1 MSFLAEDVHL
11 LASASMDERV
21 YVRKIL
27 ETLDE
32 DDKPQKFTGEIVLA
46 IQIEGIKIWEDGKE
60 SPIALLRP
68 HDDLP
73 VRFVTFVT
81 APQDPDHIILI
92 TGSPLN
98 REVKLWASESEARS
112 LPSDADSRQSIQ
124 NRLQMAMEVRDS
136 LEITHTGEYL
146 NFLKC
151 YFRPFSGILCN
162 ITKPQFTDN
171 PEHKLRNI
179 IIEILNRLPHS
190 EVLRPFVQELLKV
203 AMHVL
208 TTDNEENGL
217 ICIRI
222 IFDLL
227 RNFRPTQE
235 TEVQPFLDFVCK
247 IYQNFR
253 LTVSH
258 FFESGAI
265 VAPPMPP
272 PSSMSALPSLGGE
285 DVKPMEM
292 SDQAGSSIASST
304 GAAQLNP
311 STRSFK
317 IVTESPL
324 VVMFL
329 FQLYN
334 RLVQTNIPQLLPLMV
349 SAISVAGPDKVPPH
363 LKTHFTELK
372 GAQVKTVSFL
382 TYLLKSFADYIR
394 PHEESICKSIV
405 NLLVTCS
412 DSVSIRKELL
422 IALKHV
428 LGTDFKRGLFPL
440 IDTLLDERVLVGI
453 GRACFETL
461 RPLAYSLLAEI
472 VHHVR
477 GDLSLSQVEP
487 IFEKGVDLPSMDE
500 ARILLGRILDAFVG
514 KFSTFKRSIPQ
525 LLEDGEEGKDRST
538 LKAKLELPVQVSPS
552 THGTPPQMLPTTP
565 PNSSI
570 GQPFKGL
577 REEEIWRASGVLKSG
592 VRCLALFKEKDEERE
607 MIHLFSQILAIMEPR
622 DLMDMFSLC
631 MPELF
636 ECMISNTQLVHIFST
651 LLQAPKVFR
660 PFADVLVNFLVSSK
674 LDVLKHPDSPAAKLV
689 LHLFRFLF
697 GAVAKAPAD
706 CERIL
711 QPHVPVIVEA
721 CMKNTSEVERPLGYL
736 QLLRTMFRAL
746 GGGKFE
752 LLLRDLIPTLQPCLN
767 MLLAML
773 EGPTAEEMGDLLLEL
788 CLTLP
793 ARLSSLLPHLP
804 RLMKPLVM
812 CLNGSDEL
820 VSLAL
825 RTLEFWIDSL
835 NPDFLEPS
843 MANVMSDVILALW
856 SHLRPAPYPWGGKSL
871 QLLGKLG
878 GRNRRF
884 LKEPLALECKENPEH
899 GLRLIL
905 TFEPETPFLVPLD
918 RCINLAIAAVMN
930 KNSSMDAFYRKQAL
944 KFLRVCLSS
953 QLDLPGR
960 VTDDGLISRHLSTV
974 LVSSVDPSWRRP
986 EASDVKTD
994 LGVKTKTQ
1002 LMTEKSVFKILLMT
1016 IIAASAE
1023 PDLADP
1029 KDEYVAHIC
1038 HHFAIIFHLENS
1050 STNAPVSAIPLGGP
1064 LLSSNTSNSLKPRSG
1079 NSSNLKELDPLIFLD
1094 ALVEVLAD
1102 ENRLHAKAALNALN
1116 IFSETLLLL
1125 ARSKHADVLMSR
1137 GGPGTPMTVSS
1148 PSMSPVYSPPPS
1160 VRVQIFDQLL
1170 PRLIHCCYGSTWQ
1183 AQMGGVIGLG
1193 ALVGKV
1199 TVDTLCVFQMRVVR
1213 GLVFVLKRLP
1223 VYAAKEQEETSQVL
1237 TQVLRVVNNV
1247 DEANSEAR
1255 RQSFQGV
1262 VEYLASELLNTNATV
1277 KVSKIVQS
1285 CLALLASRT
1294 GSEVSELLEPLYQ
1307 PLLQSLLMRPLR
1319 SKNVDQQVGTVTA
1332 LNFCLALRPPLLKLT
1347 PELVNFLQ
1355 EALQIAEADET
1366 VWVAKFMNPKVAMS
1380 LTKLRTAC
1388 IELLCTAMAWA
1399 DFKTQN
1405 HSELRAKIISMFF
1418 KSLTSRT
1425 PEIVAVAK
1433 EGLRQVIL
1441 QQRMPKELLQSSL
1454 RPILVN
1460 LAHTK
1465 NLNMPLLQGLA
1476 RLLELLANWF
1486 NVALGGKLLEH
1497 LKRWLEPEKLQ
1508 QIQKSWK
1515 SGEEPK
1521 IAAAIIELFHLLPS
1535 AAGKFLDELVTLTID
1550 LEGALPPGQ
1559 FYSEINSPYR
1569 LPLTKFLN
1577 RYTQDAVDYFLARL
1591 CEPKYFRRLMYII
1604 RSDAGQPLREELAK
1618 SPKKILSS
1626 AFPEFIP
1633 KVESSMTQ
1641 GSLET
1646 SSLGDDDNTQPP
1658 SNSTAPN
1665 VLPDAYFQGLALI
1678 KTLVKLIP
1686 GWLQGN
1692 RIVFDSLV
1700 LLWKSPAR
1708 ISRLQNKQE
1717 QSLVQVKESKWLV
1730 KCFLNY
1736 LRHDKTEVNVL
1747 FEILSIFLYH
1757 TRIDFTFLKEF
1768 YIIEVAEGY
1777 TPSMKKTLMLHF
1789 LNIFQSKQMGHD
1801 HLVVIMQMLIL
1812 PMLAHAFQNEQ
1823 TWEVID
1829 TAIIKTIVDKLLDP
1843 PEEVSADYDEPLRIE
1858 LLQLATLL
1866 LKYLQTDLV
1875 HHRKELIKFGWNHLK
1890 REDSASK
1897 QWAFVN
1903 VCHFLEAYQ
1912 APEKIILQVFVALL
1926 RTCQPENK
1934 MLVKQALDIL
1944 MPALPRRLPIGDNSR
1959 MPIWIRYTK
1968 KILVEEGHS
1977 IPNLIHIFQLIVRHS
1992 DLFYSCRAQFVP
2004 QMVNSLSRLGLPYN
2018 TTTENRRLA
2027 IELAG
2032 LVVNWE
2038 RQRQNEMKIV
2048 NDGEGTSQS
2057 NDGLNLGS
2065 TGADSKRSIDG
2076 PTFSD
2081 DPTKRLKVEPGL
2093 QSLGVMSPGGAS
2105 SMPNIETPGSTGQP
2119 DEEFKPNA
2127 AMEEMII
2134 NFLIRVALVIEPKDK
2149 EASLMYKQALELLSQ
2164 ALEVWPNANVK
2175 FNYLEKL
2182 LSSIPPTQSK
2192 DPSTALAQGL
2202 DVMNKVL
2209 EKQPHLFI
2217 RNNIIHISQVLEPCF
2232 KYKML
2237 DAGKSMCSLL
2247 KMVSV
2252 AFPSEASSTPQDV
2265 KALYQKVEELIQKHL
2280 ASVAAPQTAGE
2291 DNSASMISFLLY
2303 IIQTLAEVQ
2312 KNVFDPYIL
2321 VRVLQRLARDLASAP
2336 GSYARQ
2342 GQRTDPDSAVSSSR
2356 QGADVGVVIANLK
2369 SVMKLIGERVMLVA
2383 DLKKSITQILSSLL
2397 SEKGTDHTV
2406 LLCILDVI
2414 KGWIDKDFGM
2424 PGMTTTSVSFL
2435 TPKEVVSFLQ
2445 KLSQV
2450 DKQNF
2455 STSSLEEWDKKYL
2468 ELLYGLCADANKYP
2482 LALRQEVFQ
2491 KVERQ
2496 FLQGLRAKDPETRM
2510 NFFSLYH
2517 ESLQKTLFTR
2527 LQYIIQIQDWE
2538 ALSDVFWLKQGLDLL
2553 LAILV
2558 ESKPITLP
2566 PNSAKV
2572 TSLLAA
2578 GSLPEHSGAQ
2588 SMVTEGSEVAEDA
2601 PLTVDSLVSKHAKFM
2616 SEMSRLQVGDLVIPL
2631 RELAHTD
2638 ANVAYHL
2645 WVLVFPIVWVTL
2657 CKDEQVKLAKPII
2670 SLFSKDY
2677 HKKQQ
2682 GNRPNVVQALLEGL
2696 QLSHPQPRM
2705 PSELIKYIGKT
2716 YNAWNI
2722 ALNLLESHVMLF
2734 LNDTKCSESL
2744 AELYRLLNE
2753 EDMRYGLWKKRSITA
2768 ETRVGL
2774 SLVQHGYWQRA
2785 QSLFYQAMVKA
2796 TQGTYNNT
2804 VPKAEMCLW
2813 EEQWLNCAS
2822 QLSQWD
2828 VLSDFGKLVDNYEI
2842 LLDSLW
2848 KQPDWAYMKDNVIPK
2863 IQVEETPKLR
2873 IIQAY
2878 FSLHEKNTNGVG
2890 DAENIVGKGVDLA
2903 LEQWWQ
2909 LPEMSVDARI
2919 PLLQQFQQ
2927 LVEVQE
2933 SARVIV
2939 DIANGN
2945 KLSGNPSV
2953 GGHGGLYADLKDI
2966 LETWRL
2972 RTPNDWDNLSVWYD
2986 LLQWRNEMYNSVI
2999 DAFKDFAS
3007 TNSQLHHLGYR
3018 DKAWNV
3024 NKLAHMARKQGL
3036 HDVCV
3041 TILEKMY
3048 GHSTME
3054 VQEAFVKIREQAK
3067 AYLEMKGELTSG
3079 LNLINSTNLEY
3090 FPVKHK
3096 AEIYRIK
3103 GDFLLKLHDCE
3114 GANLSYSNAIS
3125 LFKNLPKG
3133 WISWGNYCDMAFKET
3148 HDEIWLEYAVS
3159 CFLQGIKFGISNSR
3173 SHLARV
3179 LYLLSFDTPNEPV
3192 GRAFD
3197 KYVDQIPHWVWLSW
3211 IPQLLLSLQR
3221 SEAPHCKLV
3230 LLKVATVYPQ
3240 ALYYWLRTYLLERRD
3255 VANKSEFGRMAMAQQ
3270 RLQQNMVGGAGG
3282 SSAPDNQSHQGTQS
3296 TGPVGS
3302 HEGGSSQGQEP
3313 ERSTVTEGSVL
3324 GGSDQQ
3330 NPSSVNDGGQNA
3342 IRRNYAMGLVAS
3354 ASTAFDAAKDIMEA
3368 LRSKHTNLAS
3378 ELESLLTEIGSR
3390 FVTLPEERLL
3400 AVVNAL
3406 LHRCYKYPTATTA
3419 EVPQSLKKE
3428 LSGVCRACFSADAV
3442 NKHVEFVRE
3451 YKQDFERDLDPES
3464 TSTFPAT
3471 LSDLTERL
3479 KHWKNILQSNVEDR
3493 FPAVLKLEEESRV
3506 LRDFH
3511 VVEVEVPGQYFT
3523 DQEVAPDH
3531 TVKLDRVGAD
3541 IPIVRR
3547 HGSSFRR
3554 LTLIG
3559 SDGSQ
3564 RHFIVQTSL
3573 TPNARSDE
3581 RILQLFRVMN
3591 RMFDKHKESRR
3602 RHINIHTPIII
3613 PVWSQVRMVEDDLTY
3628 STFLEVYENHCSRN
3642 NKEADQPIAYF
3653 KEQLNQAISGQI
3665 PPETVVDLRL
3675 QAYNHITKDYVFDS
3689 IFSQYMYKTL
3699 LSGNHMWAFK
3709 KQFAIQLA
3717 LSSFTSFMLQIGGRS
3732 PNKILFAKNT
3742 GKIFQTDF
3750 HPAYDANGMI
3760 EFNEPVPFRLTRNLQ
3775 AFFSHFGVEG
3785 LIVSAMCAAAQAVVS
3800 PKQSQHLWHHLAM
3813 FFRDELLSWSWRRP
3827 LGMPLA
3833 PVVGGGSLNP
3843 VEFRQKITTN
3853 VEEVI
3858 GRINGIAPQFI
3869 SEEDENS
3876 VDPPQSVQRGVIEL
3890 VEAAL
3895 TPRNL
3900 CMMDPTWHPWYHI
3913 IATFTDSTGSVN
3925 AIIYDDTGHM
3935 LLVSAYA
3942 NSVAAENAIDPKTC
3956 SNTTN
3961 KGITLSLPSKGS
3973 VVQVST

>member
-1 MSFLAEDVHL
+1 M
-11 LASASMDERV
+11 
-21 YVRKIL
+21 
-27 ETLDE
+27 
-32 DDKPQKFTGEIVLA
+32 
-46 IQIEGIKIWEDGKE
+46 
-60 SPIALLRP
+60 SPIQNFEQHSRHLVEP
-68 HDDLP
+68 DLP
-73 VRFVTFVT
+73 
-81 APQDPDHIILI
+81 
-92 TGSPLN
+92 
-98 REVKLWASESEARS
+98 
-112 LPSDADSRQSIQ
+112 IQ
-124 NRLQMAMEVRDS
+124 TRLQMAMEVRDS
-136 LEITHTGEYL
+136 LEIAHTAEYL

-151 YFRPFSGILCN
+151 YFRAFSVILLQ
-162 ITKPQFTDN
+162 ITKPQFVDN

-179 IIEILNRLPHS
+179 VVEILNRLPHS
-190 EVLRPFVQELLKV
+190 EVLRPFVQDLLKV
-203 AMHVL
+203 AMQVL

-227 RNFRPTQE
+227 RNFRPTLE
-235 TEVQPFLDFVCK
+235 NEVQPFLDFVCK

-258 FFESGAI
+258 FFENGAAG
-265 VAPPMPP
+265 VEE
-272 PSSMSALPSLGGE
+272 L
-285 DVKPMEM
+285 KPM
-292 SDQAGSSIASST
+292 DTSSSEQGIT
-304 GAAQLNP
+304 GTGYIGTGQLNP

-317 IVTESPL
+317 IITESPL

-329 FQLYN
+329 FQLYS
-334 RLVQTNIPQLLPLMV
+334 RLVQTNIPHLLPLMV
-349 SAISVAGPDKVPPH
+349 AAISVAGPEKVPPTF
-363 LKTHFTELK
+363 KNHFIELK

-422 IALKHV
+422 VALKHV

-440 IDTLLDERVLVGI
+440 IDTLLEERVLVGT

-477 GDLSLSQVEP
+477 GDLSLSQLSRIIYLFSSNMHDASLSLSIHTTCARLMLNLVEP
-487 IFEKGVDLPSMDE
+487 IFEKGVDQQSMDE

-514 KFSTFKRSIPQ
+514 KFSTFKRTIPQ
-525 LLEDGEEGKDRST
+525 LLEESEEGKDRGNLRS
-538 LKAKLELPVQVSPS
+538 KLELPVQTVLNLQVPVEHSKEVSDCKNLIKTLVMGMKTIIWSITHAHLPRSQVSSS
-552 THGTPPQMLPTTP
+552 TQGTQQQGLGSSSNLPVPQA
-565 PNSSI
+565 
-570 GQPFKGL
+570 FKGL
-577 REEEIWRASGVLKSG
+577 REEEVWKASGVLKSG
-592 VRCLALFKEKDEERE
+592 VHCLALFKEKDEERE
-607 MIHLFSQILAIMEPR
+607 MLHLFSQILAIMEPR

-636 ECMISNTQLVHIFST
+636 ECMISNTQLAHIFST
-651 LLQAPKVFR
+651 LLQAPKVYR
-660 PFADVLVNFLVSSK
+660 PFADVLVNFFVSSK
-674 LDVLKHPDSPAAKLV
+674 LDVLKNPDSPAAKLV
-689 LHLFRFLF
+689 LHLFRFIF
-697 GAVAKAPAD
+697 GAVAKAPSD
-706 CERIL
+706 FERIL
-711 QPHVPVIVEA
+711 QPHVPVIMEV
-721 CMKNTSEVERPLGYL
+721 CTKNATEVEKPIGYL

-746 GGGKFE
+746 NGCKFE
-752 LLLRDLIPTLQPCLN
+752 LLLRDLIPLLLPCLN
-767 MLLAML
+767 MLSTML
-773 EGPTAEEMGDLLLEL
+773 EGPMGEDMRDLLLEL

-793 ARLSSLLPHLP
+793 ARLSSLLPYLP
-804 RLMKPLVM
+804 RLMKPLVL

-820 VSLAL
+820 VGLGL
-825 RTLEFWIDSL
+825 RTLEFWVDSL

-856 SHLRPAPYPWGGKSL
+856 SQLRPAPHPWGGKAL

-899 GLRLIL
+899 GLRIIL
-905 TFEPETPFLVPLD
+905 TFEPSTPFLVPLD
-918 RCINLAIAAVMN
+918 RCINLAVAAVMH
-930 KNSSMDAFYRKQAL
+930 KSCGIDAFYRKQAL
-944 KFLRVCLSS
+944 KFIQVCLAS
-953 QLDLPGR
+953 QLNLPGNFADEGCTPR
-960 VTDDGLISRHLSTV
+960 KLSSILLS
-974 LVSSVDPSWRRP
+974 LVDVSCCWS
-986 EASDVKTD
+986 ETSDVKAD

-1002 LMTEKSVFKILLMT
+1002 LMAEKSVFKSLLMT
-1016 IIAASAE
+1016 VIAASAE
-1023 PDLADP
+1023 PDLSGPEDDFIAN
-1029 KDEYVAHIC
+1029 IC
-1038 HHFAIIFHLENS
+1038 RHFAILFHIDHT
-1050 STNAPVSAIPLGGP
+1050 STNGSIPTSGLGGSV
-1064 LLSSNTSNSLKPRSG
+1064 LSSNVIASSRSKNG
-1079 NSSNLKELDPLIFLD
+1079 TTNLKELDPLIFLD
-1094 ALVEVLAD
+1094 ALVDVLTD
-1102 ENRLHAKAALNALN
+1102 ENRLHAKAALNALHV
-1116 IFSETLLLL
+1116 FAETLLFL

-1137 GGPGTPMTVSS
+1137 GGPGTPMIVSS
-1148 PSMSPVYSPPPS
+1148 PSMNPVYSPPPS
-1160 VRVQIFDQLL
+1160 VRVPVFEQLL
-1170 PRLIHCCYGSTWQ
+1170 PRLLHCCYGTTWQ
-1183 AQMGGVIGLG
+1183 AQMGGVMGLG

-1199 TVDTLCVFQMRVVR
+1199 TVETLCLFQVRIVR
-1213 GLVFVLKRLP
+1213 GLVYVLKNLP
-1223 VYAAKEQEETSQVL
+1223 FNASKEQEETSQVL

-1255 RQSFQGV
+1255 RQSFQGI
-1262 VEYLASELLNTNATV
+1262 VEFLASELFNPNSSLIVRKN
-1277 KVSKIVQS
+1277 VQS
-1285 CLALLASRT
+1285 CLALLANRT

-1307 PLLQSLLMRPLR
+1307 PLLQPLIMRPLR
-1319 SKNVDQQVGTVTA
+1319 SKTVDQQVGTITA
-1332 LNFCLALRPPLLKLT
+1332 LSFCLALRPPLIKLT
-1347 PELVNFLQ
+1347 QELVNFLQ
-1355 EALQIAEADET
+1355 EALHIAEADET
-1366 VWVAKFMNPKVAMS
+1366 VWVVKFMNPKVASS
-1380 LTKLRTAC
+1380 LNKLRTAC
-1388 IELLCTAMAWA
+1388 IELLCTTMAWA
-1399 DFKTQN
+1399 DFKTPN
-1405 HSELRAKIISMFF
+1405 HSDLRAKIISMFF
-1418 KSLTSRT
+1418 KSLTCRT

-1433 EGLRQVIL
+1433 EGLRQVIN
-1441 QQRMPKELLQSSL
+1441 QQRMPKELLQNSL

-1476 RLLELLANWF
+1476 RLLELLSNWF
-1486 NVALGGKLLEH
+1486 NVTLGGKLLEH
-1497 LKRWLEPEKLQ
+1497 LKKWLEPEKLAQ
-1508 QIQKSWK
+1508 SQKSWK
-1515 SGEEPK
+1515 AGEEPK
-1521 IAAAIIELFHLLPS
+1521 IAAAIIELFHLLPQ
-1535 AAGKFLDELVTLTID
+1535 AASKFLDELVTLTID

-1559 FYSEINSPYR
+1559 VYSEINSPYR

-1577 RYTQDAVDYFLARL
+1577 RYATLAVDYFLARL
-1591 CEPKYFRRLMYII
+1591 SEPKYFRRFMYII
-1604 RSDAGQPLREELAK
+1604 QSEAGQPLRDELAK
-1618 SPKKILSS
+1618 SPQKILAG
-1626 AFPEFIP
+1626 AFPEFLP
-1633 KVESSMTQ
+1633 KSDAAMTT
-1641 GSLET
+1641 GPSTPPAAL
-1646 SSLGDDDNTQPP
+1646 LGDEGLAIPAPDS
-1658 SNSTAPN
+1658 SNLTSAAPAAAS
-1665 VLPDAYFQGLALI
+1665 DAYFHGLALV

-1686 GWLQGN
+1686 GWLQSN
-1692 RIVFDSLV
+1692 RIVFDTLV

-1708 ISRLQNKQE
+1708 ISRLQNEQE
-1717 QSLVQVKESKWLV
+1717 MNLIQVKESKWLV

-1736 LRHDKTEVNVL
+1736 LRHDKSEVNVL
-1747 FEILSIFLYH
+1747 FDILSIFLFH
-1757 TRIDFTFLKEF
+1757 SRIDYTFLKEF

-1777 TPSMKKTLMLHF
+1777 PPNMKRALLLHF
-1789 LNIFQSKQMGHD
+1789 LNLFQSKQLAHD
-1801 HLVVIMQMLIL
+1801 HLVVVMQMLIL
-1812 PMLAHAFQNEQ
+1812 PMLAHAFRNGQS
-1823 TWEVID
+1823 WEVVEPS
-1829 TAIIKTIVDKLLDP
+1829 IIKTIVDKLLDP
-1843 PEEVSADYDEPLRIE
+1843 PEEVSAEYDEPLRIE

-1866 LKYLQTDLV
+1866 LKYLQNDLV

-1934 MLVKQALDIL
+1934 MLVRQALDIL
-1944 MPALPRRLPIGDNSR
+1944 MPALPKRLPLGDSR

-2018 TTTENRRLA
+2018 TAAENRRLA

-2032 LVVNWE
+2032 LVVSWE
-2038 RQRQNEMKIV
+2038 RQRQNEIKAV
-2048 NDGEGTSQS
+2048 NDCNAASQMTDGINPGSVGT
-2057 NDGLNLGS
+2057 DPKRPADGS
-2065 TGADSKRSIDG
+2065 TLPEDPSKRA
-2076 PTFSD
+2076 
-2081 DPTKRLKVEPGL
+2081 RVESGL
-2093 QSLGVMSPGGAS
+2093 QSLCVMSPGGAS
-2105 SMPNIETPGSTGQP
+2105 SIPNVETPGSAGQP

-2149 EASLMYKQALELLSQ
+2149 EASVMYKQALELLSQ

-2175 FNYLEKL
+2175 FNYLERL
-2182 LSSIPPTQSK
+2182 LSSIQPSQSK

-2202 DVMNKVL
+2202 DVMNKIL
-2209 EKQPHLFI
+2209 EKQPHLFV
-2217 RNNIIHISQVLEPCF
+2217 RNNINQISQMLDPCF

-2237 DAGKSMCSLL
+2237 DAGKSLCALL
-2247 KMVSV
+2247 KMVFL
-2252 AFPSEASSTPQDV
+2252 AFPMDAASTPSDV
-2265 KALYQKVEELIQKHL
+2265 KLVYQKVDELIQKQ
-2280 ASVAAPQTAGE
+2280 VNTITAPQTSGE
-2291 DNSASMISFLLY
+2291 DIANSSISFVLL
-2303 IIQTLAEVQ
+2303 IIKTLTEVQ
-2312 KNVFDPYIL
+2312 QNFIDPSIL
-2321 VRVLQRLARDLASAP
+2321 VRILQRLARDVGASA
-2336 GSYARQ
+2336 GSHPKQ
-2342 GQRTDPDSAVSSSR
+2342 GQRSDTDSAVTSSN
-2356 QGADVGVVIANLK
+2356 QGADVGAVISNLK
-2369 SVMKLIGERVMLVA
+2369 SVLRLISERVMLVPEC
-2383 DLKKSITQILSSLL
+2383 KRSVTQILNALL
-2397 SEKGTDHTV
+2397 SEKGTDPSV
-2406 LLCILDVI
+2406 LLCILDLI
-2414 KGWIDKDFGM
+2414 KGWIEDDFSK
-2424 PGMTTTSVSFL
+2424 PGSSGSSSTFL
-2435 TPKEVVSFLQ
+2435 ATKEILSFLQ

-2455 STSSLEEWDKKYL
+2455 PPSILEEWDRKYL
-2468 ELLYGLCADANKYP
+2468 QLLYGLCADSNKYP

-2496 FLQGLRAKDPETRM
+2496 FMLGLRAKDPEIRM
-2510 NFFSLYH
+2510 KFFSLYD
-2517 ESLQKTLFTR
+2517 ESLGKTLFTR

-2538 ALSDVFWLKQGLDLL
+2538 ALSDVFWLKQGLDLIL
-2553 LAILV
+2553 SILV
-2558 ESKPITLP
+2558 EDKPITLA
-2566 PNSAKV
+2566 PNTAKV
-2572 TSLLAA
+2572 LPLVVSGPLPDNPGTQPHTSDV
-2578 GSLPEHSGAQ
+2578 PQ
-2588 SMVTEGSEVAEDA
+2588 CPDDT
-2601 PLTVDSLVSKHAKFM
+2601 PLTFDSLVQKHAQFLN
-2616 SEMSRLQVGDLVIPL
+2616 EMSKLQVGDLIIPL

-2657 CKDEQVKLAKPII
+2657 LKEEQVALAKPMIT
-2670 SLFSKDY
+2670 LLSKDY

-2682 GNRPNVVQALLEGL
+2682 ANRPNVVQALLEGL

-2716 YNAWNI
+2716 YNAWHT
-2722 ALNLLESHVMLF
+2722 ALALLESHVMLF
-2734 LNDTKCSESL
+2734 TNDTKCSECL

-2753 EDMRYGLWKKRSITA
+2753 EDMRFGLWKKRSITA
-2768 ETRVGL
+2768 ETRAGL

-2796 TQGTYNNT
+2796 IQGTYNNT

-2813 EEQWLNCAS
+2813 EEQWIYCAS

-2828 VLSDFGKLVDNYEI
+2828 ALVDFGKNVENYEL
-2842 LLDSLW
+2842 LLDTLW
-2848 KQPDWAYMKDNVIPK
+2848 KLPDWAYLKDHVIPK
-2863 IQVEETPKLR
+2863 AQVEETPKLR
-2873 IIQAY
+2873 LIQA
-2878 FSLHEKNTNGVG
+2878 FFALHDRSTNGVG

-2903 LEQWWQ
+2903 LEHWWQ
-2909 LPEMSVDARI
+2909 LPEMSVHARI

-2933 SARVIV
+2933 SSRILV
-2939 DIANGN
+2939 DIANGS
-2945 KLSGNPSV
+2945 KVSGSSAAGV
-2953 GGHGGLYADLKDI
+2953 HGNLYADLKDI

-2972 RTPNDWDNLSVWYD
+2972 RTPNEWDNMSVWYD

-2999 DAFKDFAS
+2999 DAFKDFAT
-3007 TNSQLHHLGYR
+3007 TNPQLHHLGYR

-3024 NKLAHMARKQGL
+3024 NKLARIARKQGL
-3036 HDVCV
+3036 YDVCV

-3067 AYLEMKGELTSG
+3067 AFLEMKGELTSG

-3096 AEIYRIK
+3096 AEIYRLK
-3103 GDFLLKLHDCE
+3103 GDFLLKINDPE
-3114 GANLSYSNAIS
+3114 GANVAYSNAIS

-3133 WISWGNYCDMAFKET
+3133 WISWGNYCDMVYKET
-3148 HDEIWLEYAVS
+3148 QDELWLEYAVN
-3159 CFLQGIKFGISNSR
+3159 CFLQGIKYGVSNAR

-3179 LYLLSFDTPNEPV
+3179 LYLLSFDSPNEPV

-3197 KYVDQIPHWVWLSW
+3197 KYLEQIPQWVWLSW

-3221 SEAPHCKLV
+3221 TEAPHCKPV
-3230 LLKVATVYPQ
+3230 LLKIATVYPQ

-3255 VANKSEFGRMAMAQQ
+3255 VANKSELGRMAMAQQ
-3270 RLQQNMVGGAGG
+3270 RAQQNVSASTASSVGMTDGNARAQGHGGG
-3282 SSAPDNQSHQGTQS
+3282 SLPSNSQIHQSTQS
-3296 TGPVGS
+3296 SGIGS
-3302 HEGGSSQGQEP
+3302 QEGGNSQGQEP
-3313 ERSTVTEGSVL
+3313 ERPTASESNVTTANDQTLQQSSSTISEGV
-3324 GGSDQQ
+3324 
-3330 NPSSVNDGGQNA
+3330 QNA
-3342 IRRNYAMGLVAS
+3342 MRRNGALSLVAS
-3354 ASTAFDAAKDIMEA
+3354 AASAFDAAKDIMEA
-3368 LRSKHTNLAS
+3368 LRSKHANLAS

-3442 NKHVEFVRE
+3442 NKHVDFVRE

-3464 TSTFPAT
+3464 TATFPAT
-3471 LSDLTERL
+3471 LSELTERL
-3479 KHWKNILQSNVEDR
+3479 KHWKNVLQSNVEDR

-3506 LRDFH
+3506 LRDFR
-3511 VVEVEVPGQYFT
+3511 VVDVEIPGQYFC
-3523 DQEVAPDH
+3523 DQDIAPDH

-3591 RMFDKHKESRR
+3591 QMFDKHKESRR
-3602 RHINIHTPIII
+3602 RHISIHTPIII
-3613 PVWSQVRMVEDDLTY
+3613 PVWSQVRMVEDDLMY
-3628 STFLEVYENHCSRN
+3628 STFLEVYENHCARN
-3642 NKEADQPIAYF
+3642 DREADQPITYF

-3665 PPETVVDLRL
+3665 SAEAVVDLRL
-3675 QAYNHITKDYVFDS
+3675 QAYNDITKNLVSES

-3699 LSGNHMWAFK
+3699 LNGNHMWAFK
-3709 KQFAIQLA
+3709 KQFAVQLA
-3717 LSSFTSFMLQIGGRS
+3717 LSGFMSFMLQIGGRS

-3760 EFNEPVPFRLTRNLQ
+3760 EFNEPVPFRLTRNMQ
-3775 AFFSHFGVEG
+3775 SFFSHFGVEG

-3800 PKQSQHLWHHLAM
+3800 PKQSQHLWYQLAM

-3827 LGMPLA
+3827 LGMPLGVA
-3833 PVVGGGSLNP
+3833 GGSSLNP
-3843 VEFRQKITTN
+3843 VDFRDKVSTN
-3853 VEEVI
+3853 VDNVI
-3858 GRINGIAPQFI
+3858 CRINGIAPQF
-3869 SEEDENS
+3869 SEEEETQREN
-3876 VDPPQSVQRGVIEL
+3876 VATVEPPQSVQRGVAEL

-3895 TPRNL
+3895 AARNL
-3900 CMMDPTWHPWYHI
+3900 CMMDPTWHPW
-3913 IATFTDSTGSVN
+3913 F
-3925 AIIYDDTGHM
+3925 
-3935 LLVSAYA
+3935 
-3942 NSVAAENAIDPKTC
+3942 
-3956 SNTTN
+3956 
-3961 KGITLSLPSKGS
+3961 
-3973 VVQVST
+3973 

>member
-1 MSFLAEDVHL
+1 
-11 LASASMDERV
+11 
-21 YVRKIL
+21 
-27 ETLDE
+27 
-32 DDKPQKFTGEIVLA
+32 
-46 IQIEGIKIWEDGKE
+46 
-60 SPIALLRP
+60 
-68 HDDLP
+68 
-73 VRFVTFVT
+73 
-81 APQDPDHIILI
+81 
-92 TGSPLN
+92 
-98 REVKLWASESEARS
+98 
-112 LPSDADSRQSIQ
+112 
-124 NRLQMAMEVRDS
+124 MAMEVRDS
-136 LEITHTGEYL
+136 LEIAHTAEYL

-151 YFRPFSGILCN
+151 YFRAFSAILLQ
-162 ITKPQFTDN
+162 ITKPQFTEN
-171 PEHKLRNI
+171 PEHKLRNVVV
-179 IIEILNRLPHS
+179 ETLNRLPHS
-190 EVLRPFVQELLKV
+190 EVLRPFVQDLLKV
-203 AMHVL
+203 AMQVL
-208 TTDNEENGL
+208 TNDNEENGL

-227 RNFRPTQE
+227 RNFRPTSE
-235 TEVQPFLDFVCK
+235 NEVQPFLDFVCK

-258 FFESGAI
+258 FFESGA
-265 VAPPMPP
+265 VAM
-272 PSSMSALPSLGGE
+272 GE
-285 DVKPMEM
+285 DVKPMD
-292 SDQAGSSIASST
+292 SFDQVTPAGYVAS
-304 GAAQLNP
+304 GHLNP

-329 FQLYN
+329 FQLYS
-334 RLVQTNIPQLLPLMV
+334 RLVQTNIPHLLPLMV
-349 SAISVAGPDKVPPH
+349 AAISVPGPERVPPH
-363 LKTHFTELK
+363 LKNHFIELK

-422 IALKHV
+422 VALKHV

-440 IDTLLDERVLVGI
+440 IDTLLEERVLVGT

-477 GDLSLSQVEP
+477 GDLSLSQLSRIIYLFSSNMHDASLSLSIHTTCARLMLNLVEP
-487 IFEKGVDLPSMDE
+487 IFEKGVDQPSMDE
-500 ARILLGRILDAFVG
+500 ARVLLGRILDAFVG
-514 KFSTFKRSIPQ
+514 KFSTFKRTIPQ
-525 LLEDGEEGKDRST
+525 LLEEGEEGKDRAT
-538 LKAKLELPVQVSPS
+538 LRSKLELPVQAVLNLQVPMEHSKEVSDCKNLIKTLVMGMKTIVWSITHAHLPRSQVSPS
-552 THGTPPQMLPTTP
+552 THGTHPQVVVPQ
-565 PNSSI
+565 SSNLAAP
-570 GQPFKGL
+570 QAFKGM
-577 REEEIWRASGVLKSG
+577 REDEVWKASGVLKSG
-592 VRCLALFKEKDEERE
+592 VHCLALFKEKEEERE
-607 MIHLFSQILAIMEPR
+607 MLHLFSQILVIMEPR

-636 ECMISNTQLVHIFST
+636 ECMICNQQLVHIFST
-651 LLQAPKVFR
+651 LLQASKVFR
-660 PFADVLVNFLVSSK
+660 PFADVLVNYLVSNK

-697 GAVAKAPAD
+697 GAVAKYPSE
-706 CERIL
+706 CERTL
-711 QPHVPVIVEA
+711 QPHVPVIMEV
-721 CMKNTSEVERPLGYL
+721 CMKSATEVERPLGYL

-746 GGGKFE
+746 CGGKFE

-767 MLLAML
+767 MLLSML
-773 EGPTAEEMGDLLLEL
+773 EGPTGEDMRDLLLEL

-804 RLMKPLVM
+804 RLMKPLVL
-812 CLNGSDEL
+812 CLKGCDDL
-820 VSLAL
+820 VSLGL
-825 RTLEFWIDSL
+825 RTLEFWVDSL

-856 SHLRPAPYPWGGKSL
+856 SHLRPAPYPWGAKSL

-905 TFEPETPFLVPLD
+905 AFEPSTEFLVPLD
-918 RCINLAIAAVMN
+918 RCINLAVAAVMH
-930 KNSSMDAFYRKQAL
+930 KDGGMDSFYRQQAL
-944 KFLRVCLSS
+944 KFLRACLSS
-953 QLDLPGR
+953 QLNLPGN
-960 VTDDGLISRHLSTV
+960 VTDEGFTHVQLSNLLVSTV
-974 LVSSVDPSWRRP
+974 DLSWRRA
-986 EASDVKTD
+986 ETSDMKAD
-994 LGVKTKTQ
+994 RGVKTKTQ
-1002 LMTEKSVFKILLMT
+1002 LMAEKSVFKILLMT

-1023 PDLADP
+1023 PDLSDP
-1029 KDEYVAHIC
+1029 KDDFVVNIC
-1038 HHFAIIFHLENS
+1038 RHFAMIFHVDYS
-1050 STNAPVSAIPLGGP
+1050 SANTSAVSAALGGP
-1064 LLSSNTSNSLKPRSG
+1064 LLSSNTNISSRSKNSTC
-1079 NSSNLKELDPLIFLD
+1079 SNLKELDPLIFLD
-1094 ALVEVLAD
+1094 ALVDVLAD
-1102 ENRLHAKAALNALN
+1102 ENRLHAKAALSALN
-1116 IFSETLLLL
+1116 VFAETLLFL
-1125 ARSKHADVLMSR
+1125 ARSKHADALMSR
-1137 GGPGTPMTVSS
+1137 GGPSTPMIVSS
-1148 PSMSPVYSPPPS
+1148 PSTNPVCSPPPS
-1160 VRVQIFDQLL
+1160 VRIPVFEQLL
-1170 PRLIHCCYGSTWQ
+1170 PRLLHCCYGITWQ
-1183 AQMGGVIGLG
+1183 AQIGGVMGLG
-1193 ALVGKV
+1193 TLVGKV
-1199 TVDTLCVFQMRVVR
+1199 TVETLCLFQVRIVR
-1213 GLVFVLKRLP
+1213 GLVYVLKRLP
-1223 VYAAKEQEETSQVL
+1223 IYANKEQEETSQVL

-1247 DEANSEAR
+1247 DEANSEPR

-1262 VEYLASELLNTNATV
+1262 VDFLASELFNANASINVRKT
-1277 KVSKIVQS
+1277 VQS

-1307 PLLQSLLMRPLR
+1307 PLLQPLIVRPLR
-1319 SKNVDQQVGTVTA
+1319 SRTVDQQVGTVTA

-1347 PELVNFLQ
+1347 QELVNFLQ
-1355 EALQIAEADET
+1355 EALQIAEADEA
-1366 VWVAKFMNPKVAMS
+1366 VWVVKFMNPKVVTS
-1380 LTKLRTAC
+1380 LIKLRTAC

-1399 DFKTQN
+1399 DFKTPN
-1405 HSELRAKIISMFF
+1405 HAELRAKVISMFF
-1418 KSLTSRT
+1418 KSLTCRT

-1433 EGLRQVIL
+1433 EGLRQVIS

-1465 NLNMPLLQGLA
+1465 NISMPLLQGLA
-1476 RLLELLANWF
+1476 RLLELLSNWF
-1486 NVALGGKLLEH
+1486 NVTLGGKLLEH
-1497 LKRWLEPEKLQ
+1497 LKKWLEPEKLAQ
-1508 QIQKSWK
+1508 CQKSWK
-1515 SGEEPK
+1515 AGEEPK
-1521 IAAAIIELFHLLPS
+1521 IAAAIIELFHLLPH
-1535 AAGKFLDELVTLTID
+1535 AAHKFLDELVSLTID
-1550 LEGALPPGQ
+1550 LEGALPSGQ

-1577 RYTQDAVDYFLARL
+1577 RHPTHAVDYFLARL
-1591 CEPKYFRRLMYII
+1591 SQPRYFRRFMYII
-1604 RSDAGQPLREELAK
+1604 RSDAGQPLRDELAK
-1618 SPKKILSS
+1618 SPQKILAS
-1626 AFPEFIP
+1626 AFSEFLP
-1633 KVESSMTQ
+1633 KSDSSMTP
-1641 GSLET
+1641 GSLTPTATLIGDEGLVT
-1646 SSLGDDDNTQPP
+1646 SPPEGPNLACTTTGASL
-1658 SNSTAPN
+1658 
-1665 VLPDAYFQGLALI
+1665 DAYFQGLALVS
-1678 KTLVKLIP
+1678 TLVKLMP
-1686 GWLQGN
+1686 GWLQSN
-1692 RIVFDSLV
+1692 RVVFDTLV
-1700 LLWKSPAR
+1700 LVWKSPAR
-1708 ISRLQNKQE
+1708 IDRLHNEQE
-1717 QSLVQVKESKWLV
+1717 LNLVQVKESKWLV

-1736 LRHDKTEVNVL
+1736 LRNDQSEVNVL
-1747 FEILSIFLYH
+1747 FDILSIFLFH
-1757 TRIDFTFLKEF
+1757 TRIDYTFLKEF

-1777 TPSMKKTLMLHF
+1777 PPSMKKILLMHF
-1789 LNIFQSKQMGHD
+1789 LNLFQSKQLGHE
-1801 HLVVIMQMLIL
+1801 HLVVVMQMLIL
-1812 PMLAHAFQNEQ
+1812 PMLAHAFQNNQ
-1823 TWEVID
+1823 SWEVVD
-1829 TAIIKTIVDKLLDP
+1829 PNIIKTIVDKLLDP
-1843 PEEVSADYDEPLRIE
+1843 PEEVSAEYDEPLRIE

-1944 MPALPRRLPIGDNSR
+1944 MPALPRRLPLGDSR

-2018 TTTENRRLA
+2018 TTAENRRLA

-2032 LVVNWE
+2032 LVVGWE
-2038 RQRQNEMKIV
+2038 RQRQNEMKV
-2048 NDGEGTSQS
+2048 VTDGDVPSQNS
-2057 NDGLNLGS
+2057 DGYNPSSTALEKRSVDGS
-2065 TGADSKRSIDG
+2065 AFPEDSSKRVKI
-2076 PTFSD
+2076 
-2081 DPTKRLKVEPGL
+2081 EPGL
-2093 QSLGVMSPGGAS
+2093 QSLCVMSPGGAS
-2105 SMPNIETPGSTGQP
+2105 SIPNIETPGSGGQP

-2149 EASLMYKQALELLSQ
+2149 ESSLMYKQALELLSQ

-2182 LSSIPPTQSK
+2182 LSSAQPSQSK

-2217 RNNIIHISQVLEPCF
+2217 RNNINQISQILEPCF

-2237 DAGKSMCSLL
+2237 DAGKSLCSLL
-2247 KMVSV
+2247 KMVFL
-2252 AFPSEASSTPQDV
+2252 AFPLEAANTPQDV
-2265 KALYQKVEELIQKHL
+2265 KSLCQKVEDLIQKHITTVTAL
-2280 ASVAAPQTAGE
+2280 QTSGE
-2291 DNSASMISFLLY
+2291 DNSATSISFVLFV
-2303 IIQTLAEVQ
+2303 IKTLTEVQ
-2312 KNVFDPYIL
+2312 KNLSDPYIL
-2321 VRVLQRLARDLASAP
+2321 VRILQRLARDMAST
-2336 GSYARQ
+2336 GSHARQ
-2342 GQRTDPDSAVSSSR
+2342 GQRTDLDSAVTSSR
-2356 QGADVGVVIANLK
+2356 QGADVGAVISNLK
-2369 SVMKLIGERVMLVA
+2369 SVLKLISDRVMLVPEC
-2383 DLKKSITQILSSLL
+2383 KRSITNHLNSLL
-2397 SEKGTDHTV
+2397 SEKGTDASV

-2414 KGWIDKDFGM
+2414 KGWIEDDFSN
-2424 PGMTTTSVSFL
+2424 PGTPSSSIGFL
-2435 TPKEVVSFLQ
+2435 TPKEIVSFLQ

-2450 DKQNF
+2450 EKQNF
-2455 STSSLEEWDKKYL
+2455 SPGVLEEWDRKYL
-2468 ELLYGLCADANKYP
+2468 QLLYGICADTIRYP
-2482 LALRQEVFQ
+2482 PALRQEVFQ

-2496 FLQGLRAKDPETRM
+2496 FMLGLRAKDPESRM
-2510 NFFSLYH
+2510 KFFSLYH
-2517 ESLQKTLFTR
+2517 ECVGKTLFAR

-2558 ESKPITLP
+2558 EDKPITLA
-2566 PNSAKV
+2566 PNSARV
-2572 TSLLAA
+2572 PPLVVS
-2578 GSLPEHSGAQ
+2578 GSLSDFSGMQYQITDAP
-2588 SMVTEGSEVAEDA
+2588 EGSEEA
-2601 PLTVDSLVSKHAKFM
+2601 PLTFDRLILKHAQFLNDM
-2616 SEMSRLQVGDLVIPL
+2616 SKLQVADLVIPL

-2657 CKDEQVKLAKPII
+2657 HKEEQVALAKPMIN
-2670 SLFSKDY
+2670 LLSKDY

-2682 GNRPNVVQALLEGL
+2682 ASRPNVVQALLEGL

-2705 PSELIKYIGKT
+2705 PSELIKFIGKT
-2716 YNAWNI
+2716 YNAWHI
-2722 ALNLLESHVMLF
+2722 SLALLESHVMLF
-2734 LNDTKCSESL
+2734 MNETKCAESL
-2744 AELYRLLNE
+2744 AELYRSLNE
-2753 EDMRYGLWKKRSITA
+2753 EDMRCGLWKKRSITA
-2768 ETRVGL
+2768 ETRAGL

-2796 TQGTYNNT
+2796 TQGTYSNT
-2804 VPKAEMCLW
+2804 AVPKAEMCLW
-2813 EEQWLNCAS
+2813 EEQWLYCAT

-2828 VLSDFGKLVDNYEI
+2828 ALVDFGKNIENYEI
-2842 LLDSLW
+2842 LLDCLW
-2848 KQPDWAYMKDNVIPK
+2848 KVPDWTYLKDHVIPK
-2863 IQVEETPKLR
+2863 AQVEESPKLR
-2873 IIQAY
+2873 LIQA
-2878 FSLHEKNTNGVG
+2878 FFALHERNTNGVG

-2909 LPEMSVDARI
+2909 LPEMSVHARI

-2933 SARVIV
+2933 SGRILV

-2945 KLSGNPSV
+2945 KLSGSSV
-2953 GGHGGLYADLKDI
+2953 GVHGSLYSDLKDI

-2972 RTPNDWDNLSVWYD
+2972 RTPNEWDNMTVWYD
-2986 LLQWRNEMYNSVI
+2986 MLQWRNEMYNAVI
-2999 DAFKDFAS
+2999 DAFKDFGT

-3024 NKLAHMARKQGL
+3024 NKLAHIARRQGL
-3036 HDVCV
+3036 YDVCV

-3067 AYLEMKGELTSG
+3067 AYLEMKAEVTNG

-3096 AEIYRIK
+3096 AEIFRLK
-3103 GDFLLKLHDCE
+3103 GDFLLKLHDSE
-3114 GANLSYSNAIS
+3114 NANIAYSNAIS

-3133 WISWGNYCDMAFKET
+3133 WISWGNYCDLAYKET
-3148 HDEIWLEYAVS
+3148 NEEIWLEYAVS

-3179 LYLLSFDTPNEPV
+3179 LYLLSFDTPNESV
-3192 GRAFD
+3192 GKAFD
-3197 KYVDQIPHWVWLSW
+3197 KYLDQIPHWVWLSW

-3221 SEAPHCKLV
+3221 TEAPHCKLV
-3230 LLKVATVYPQ
+3230 LLKIATVYPQ

-3255 VANKSEFGRMAMAQQ
+3255 VANKSELSRIAMAQQ
-3270 RLQQNMVGGAGG
+3270 RMQQNASGAGAG
-3282 SSAPDNQSHQGTQS
+3282 SGSLVLADSNARVQSHGGGDNQTQQGTQS
-3296 TGPVGS
+3296 DGGNS
-3302 HEGGSSQGQEP
+3302 HGQEP
-3313 ERSTVTEGSVL
+3313 ERSAGVEGSIHAGTDQPL
-3324 GGSDQQ
+3324 QQ
-3330 NPSSVNDGGQNA
+3330 NSSTNNESGQNGS
-3342 IRRNYAMGLVAS
+3342 RRNGALGLVAS
-3354 ASTAFDAAKDIMEA
+3354 AASAFDAAKDIMEA
-3368 LRSKHTNLAS
+3368 LRSKHANLAG
-3378 ELESLLTEIGSR
+3378 ELEILLTEIGSR

-3464 TSTFPAT
+3464 TATFPAS

-3479 KHWKNILQSNVEDR
+3479 KHWKNVLQSNVEDR

-3511 VVEVEVPGQYFT
+3511 VVDVEVPGQYFT
-3523 DQEVAPDH
+3523 DQEIAPDH

-3591 RMFDKHKESRR
+3591 KMFDKHKESRR
-3602 RHINIHTPIII
+3602 RHISIHTPIII
-3613 PVWSQVRMVEDDLTY
+3613 PVWSQVRMVEDDLMY
-3628 STFLEVYENHCSRN
+3628 STFLEVYENHCARN
-3642 NKEADQPIAYF
+3642 DREADLPITYF
-3653 KEQLNQAISGQI
+3653 KEQLNQAISGQMS
-3665 PPETVVDLRL
+3665 PEAVVDLRL
-3675 QAYNHITKDYVFDS
+3675 QAYNEITKSLVTDS
-3689 IFSQYMYKTL
+3689 ILSQYMYKTL
-3699 LSGNHMWAFK
+3699 SSGNHMWAFK

-3717 LSSFTSFMLQIGGRS
+3717 LSSFMSYMLQIGGRS

-3750 HPAYDANGMI
+3750 HPAYDANGLI
-3760 EFNEPVPFRLTRNLQ
+3760 EFNEPVPFRLTRNMQ

-3785 LIVSAMCAAAQAVVS
+3785 LIVSAMCSAAQAVVS
-3800 PKQSQHLWHHLAM
+3800 PKQTHHLWYQLAM

-3827 LGMPLA
+3827 LGMPMA
-3833 PVVGGGSLNP
+3833 PVAGGGSLNP
-3843 VEFRQKITTN
+3843 VDFENKVTTN
-3853 VEEVI
+3853 VENVI
-3858 GRINGIAPQFI
+3858 GRISGIAPQYF
-3869 SEEDENS
+3869 SEEEENAME
-3876 VDPPQSVQRGVIEL
+3876 PPQSVQRGVTEL
-3890 VEAAL
+3890 VETAL

-3900 CMMDPTWHPWYHI
+3900 CMMDPTWHPW
-3913 IATFTDSTGSVN
+3913 F
-3925 AIIYDDTGHM
+3925 
-3935 LLVSAYA
+3935 
-3942 NSVAAENAIDPKTC
+3942 
-3956 SNTTN
+3956 
-3961 KGITLSLPSKGS
+3961 
-3973 VVQVST
+3973 

>member
-1 MSFLAEDVHL
+1 M
-11 LASASMDERV
+11 
-21 YVRKIL
+21 
-27 ETLDE
+27 
-32 DDKPQKFTGEIVLA
+32 
-46 IQIEGIKIWEDGKE
+46 
-60 SPIALLRP
+60 SPIQNFEQHSRNLIEP
-68 HDDLP
+68 DL
-73 VRFVTFVT
+73 
-81 APQDPDHIILI
+81 Q
-92 TGSPLN
+92 
-98 REVKLWASESEARS
+98 
-112 LPSDADSRQSIQ
+112 IQ
-124 NRLQMAMEVRDS
+124 TRLQMVMEVRDS

-151 YFRPFSGILCN
+151 YFRSFSVILYH
-162 ITKPQFTDN
+162 ITKPQSTDN

-179 IIEILNRLPHS
+179 VVEILNRLPHS

-208 TTDNEENGL
+208 TADNEENGL

-227 RNFRPTQE
+227 RNFRPTLE
-235 TEVQPFLDFVCK
+235 AEVQPFLDFVCK

-253 LTVSH
+253 ATVSY
-258 FFESGAI
+258 FFESGALA
-265 VAPPMPP
+265 APPPVP
-272 PSSMSALPSLGGE
+272 PSSSGSTLSEGDA
-285 DVKPMEM
+285 KPMEV
-292 SDQAGSSIASST
+292 SDQVGPSSGNFGT
-304 GAAQLNP
+304 GQLNP
-311 STRSFK
+311 SIRSFK

-329 FQLYN
+329 FQLYS
-334 RLVQTNIPQLLPLMV
+334 RLIQTNIPHLLPLMV
-349 SAISVAGPDKVPPH
+349 TAISVPGPEKVPPH
-363 LKTHFTELK
+363 LKTHFIELK

-382 TYLLKSFADYIR
+382 TYLLKSCADYIK
-394 PHEESICKSIV
+394 PHEENICKSIV

-422 IALKHV
+422 VALKHV

-440 IDTLLDERVLVGI
+440 IDTLLEERVLLGT
-453 GRACFETL
+453 GRACFESL

-477 GDLSLSQVEP
+477 ADLSLSQLSRIIYLFSSNMHDASLALGIHTTCARLMLNLVEP
-487 IFEKGVDLPSMDE
+487 IFEKGVDQSTMDE
-500 ARILLGRILDAFVG
+500 SRILLGRILDAFVG
-514 KFSTFKRSIPQ
+514 KFNTFKRTIPQ
-525 LLEDGEEGKDRST
+525 LLEEGEEGKGRST
-538 LKAKLELPVQVSPS
+538 LRSKLELPVQAVLNLQVPVEHSKEVSDCKHLIKTLVMGMKTIIWSITHAHLPRSQVSPS
-552 THGTPPQMLPTTP
+552 THGTPPALASASSG
-565 PNSSI
+565 SSI
-570 GQPFKGL
+570 PQPFKGM
-577 REEEIWRASGVLKSG
+577 REDEVWKASGVLKSG
-592 VRCLALFKEKDEERE
+592 VHCLALFKEKDEERE

-636 ECMISNTQLVHIFST
+636 ECMISNNQLVHIFST
-651 LLQAPKVFR
+651 LLQAPKVFK
-660 PFADVLVNFLVSSK
+660 PFADVLVNFLVNSK
-674 LDVLKHPDSPAAKLV
+674 LDVLKHPDSPSAKLV
-689 LHLFRFLF
+689 LHLFRYLF
-697 GAVAKAPAD
+697 GAVAKAPSD

-711 QPHVPVIVEA
+711 QPHIPVIMET
-721 CMKNTSEVERPLGYL
+721 CMKNATEVEKPIDYL

-746 GGGKFE
+746 AGGKFE
-752 LLLRDLIPTLQPCLN
+752 GLLRDLIAMLQPCLN

-773 EGPTAEEMGDLLLEL
+773 EGPSGEDMRELLLEL
-788 CLTLP
+788 CLSLP

-804 RLMKPLVM
+804 RLMKPLVL
-812 CLNGSDEL
+812 CLKGSDDL
-820 VSLAL
+820 VNLGL

-843 MANVMSDVILALW
+843 MANVMSEVILALW

-899 GLRLIL
+899 GLRVIL
-905 TFEPETPFLVPLD
+905 TFEPSTPFLVPLD
-918 RCINLAIAAVMN
+918 RCINLAVAALMH
-930 KNSSMDAFYRKQAL
+930 KNVSVDAFYRKQAL
-944 KFLRVCLSS
+944 KFLRACLSS
-953 QLDLPGR
+953 QLNLPGIANDEGS
-960 VTDDGLISRHLSTV
+960 TSRLLSAMLVSTV
-974 LVSSVDPSWRRP
+974 DPTWRRS
-986 EASDVKTD
+986 EMSDVKAD

-1002 LMTEKSVFKILLMT
+1002 LLAEKSVFKILLMT

-1023 PDLADP
+1023 PDLHDP
-1029 KDEYVAHIC
+1029 KDEYVVNVC
-1038 HHFAIIFHLENS
+1038 RHFAILFHVDSFAAHASVSAAPLGVSGLS
-1050 STNAPVSAIPLGGP
+1050 STPSITAKSRYSA
-1064 LLSSNTSNSLKPRSG
+1064 
-1079 NSSNLKELDPLIFLD
+1079 SSNLKELDPLIFLD
-1094 ALVEVLAD
+1094 ALVDVLAD
-1102 ENRLHAKAALNALN
+1102 ENRQHTKAALDALN
-1116 IFSETLLLL
+1116 VFAETLLFL
-1125 ARSKHADVLMSR
+1125 ARSKHSDTHMQR
-1137 GGPGTPMTVSS
+1137 GGPSTPMIVSS

-1160 VRVQIFDQLL
+1160 VRVPVFEQLL
-1170 PRLIHCCYGSTWQ
+1170 PRLLHCCYGCTWQ
-1183 AQMGGVIGLG
+1183 AQIGGVMGLG

-1199 TVDTLCVFQMRVVR
+1199 TVETLCLFQVRIVR
-1213 GLVFVLKRLP
+1213 GLVYVLKRLP
-1223 VYAAKEQEETSQVL
+1223 SHAAKEQEETSQVL
-1237 TQVLRVVNNV
+1237 THVLRVVNNV
-1247 DEANSEAR
+1247 DEANNEAR
-1255 RQSFQGV
+1255 KQSFQGV
-1262 VEYLASELLNTNATV
+1262 VEYLASELFNPN
-1277 KVSKIVQS
+1277 VSINVRKIVQS
-1285 CLALLASRT
+1285 SLGLLASRT
-1294 GSEVSELLEPLYQ
+1294 GSEVSELLEPMYQ
-1307 PLLQSLLMRPLR
+1307 PLLQPLIMRPLR
-1319 SKNVDQQVGTVTA
+1319 SKTVEQQVGTVTA

-1347 PELVNFLQ
+1347 QELVNFLQ

-1366 VWVAKFMNPKVAMS
+1366 VWVMKYMNPKVAA
-1380 LTKLRTAC
+1380 LLNKLRTAC

-1405 HSELRAKIISMFF
+1405 HAELRAKIISMFF
-1418 KSLTSRT
+1418 KSLTSRNS
-1425 PEIVAVAK
+1425 EIVAVAK

-1465 NLNMPLLQGLA
+1465 NLSMPLLQGLA
-1476 RLLELLANWF
+1476 RLLELLSNWF
-1486 NVALGGKLLEH
+1486 NVTLGGKLLEH
-1497 LKRWLEPEKLQ
+1497 LRKWLEPEKLAQ
-1508 QIQKSWK
+1508 CQKSWK
-1515 SGEEPK
+1515 AGEEPK
-1521 IAAAIIELFHLLPS
+1521 IAAAIIELFHLLPQ

-1550 LEGALPPGQ
+1550 LEAALPPGQ

-1577 RYTQDAVDYFLARL
+1577 RYPTAAVDYFLARL
-1591 CEPKYFRRLMYII
+1591 CQPKYFRRFMYII

-1618 SPKKILSS
+1618 SPEKIIAS
-1626 AFPEFIP
+1626 AFPEFAP
-1633 KVESSMTQ
+1633 KTD
-1641 GSLET
+1641 GSNVQEPANRQNTLVGDEAVAAHQSET
-1646 SSLGDDDNTQPP
+1646 SMPAASTSGGTQ
-1658 SNSTAPN
+1658 
-1665 VLPDAYFQGLALI
+1665 DAYFQGLALV
-1678 KTLVKLIP
+1678 KTLVKLMP
-1686 GWLQGN
+1686 TWLQNN
-1692 RIVFDSLV
+1692 RIVFDTLV
-1700 LLWKSPAR
+1700 LMWKSPAR
-1708 ISRLQNKQE
+1708 ISRLQNEQE
-1717 QSLVQVKESKWLV
+1717 LNLVQVKESKWLV

-1736 LRHDKTEVNVL
+1736 LRHDKAEMNVL
-1747 FEILSIFLYH
+1747 FDILSIFLFR

-1768 YIIEVAEGY
+1768 YIIEVAESY
-1777 TPSMKKTLMLHF
+1777 PPDMKKTLLLHF
-1789 LNIFQSKQMGHD
+1789 LNLFQSKQLGHD

-1812 PMLAHAFQNEQ
+1812 PMLAHAFQNGQ
-1823 TWEVID
+1823 TWEVVD
-1829 TAIIKTIVDKLLDP
+1829 SAIVKTIVDKLLDP

-1944 MPALPRRLPIGDNSR
+1944 MPALPRRLPLGESR

-2018 TTTENRRLA
+2018 TTAENRRLA

-2038 RQRQNEMKIV
+2038 RQRQSEMKV
-2048 NDGEGTSQS
+2048 VPNNDSNSQ
-2057 NDGLNLGS
+2057 NADGLNHVSADTKHPVDGS
-2065 TGADSKRSIDG
+2065 SFSEDPSKRV
-2076 PTFSD
+2076 
-2081 DPTKRLKVEPGL
+2081 KVEPGL
-2093 QSLGVMSPGGAS
+2093 QSLCVMSPGGAS
-2105 SMPNIETPGSTGQP
+2105 SIPNIETPGSAGQP

-2149 EASLMYKQALELLSQ
+2149 EANLMYKQALDLLSQ

-2182 LSSIPPTQSK
+2182 LSSIPPSQSK

-2209 EKQPHLFI
+2209 EKQPHLFV
-2217 RNNIIHISQVLEPCF
+2217 RNNINQISQILEPCF
-2232 KYKML
+2232 KFKML
-2237 DAGKSMCSLL
+2237 DAGNSLCSLL
-2247 KMVSV
+2247 KMVSF
-2252 AFPSEASSTPQDV
+2252 AFPPNASNTPHEV
-2265 KALYQKVEELIQKHL
+2265 RILYQKVEELIQKHL
-2280 ASVAAPQTAGE
+2280 AVAAVPQTSGE
-2291 DNSASMISFLLY
+2291 DNSGSTISFVLY
-2303 IIQTLAEVQ
+2303 VIKTLAEVH
-2312 KNVFDPYIL
+2312 KNFVDPSNL
-2321 VRVLQRLARDLASAP
+2321 VHVLQRLARDM
-2336 GSYARQ
+2336 GSSIGTHVRQ
-2342 GQRTDPDSAVSSSR
+2342 GQRSDPDSAVTSSR

-2369 SVMKLIGERVMLVA
+2369 SVLSLISERVMSVPEC
-2383 DLKKSITQILSSLL
+2383 KRSVTQILNSLL
-2397 SEKGTDHTV
+2397 SEKGTDPSV
-2406 LLCILDVI
+2406 FLCILDVI
-2414 KGWIDKDFGM
+2414 KGWIEDDFGR
-2424 PGMTTTSVSFL
+2424 PGTVVASNTCL
-2435 TPKEVVSFLQ
+2435 NQKDVVSFIQ

-2450 DKQNF
+2450 DKQSF
-2455 STSSLEEWDKKYL
+2455 SSAAEEEWDQKYL
-2468 ELLYGLCADANKYP
+2468 MLLYGLCADSNKYP
-2482 LALRQEVFQ
+2482 LSLRQEVFQ

-2496 FLQGLRAKDPETRM
+2496 FLLGLRAKDPEMRM
-2510 NFFSLYH
+2510 RFFSLYH
-2517 ESLQKTLFTR
+2517 ESLGKTLFSR
-2527 LQYIIQIQDWE
+2527 LQYIIQFQDWE

-2558 ESKPITLP
+2558 EDKPITLA

-2572 TSLLAA
+2572 PPLMVS
-2578 GSLPEHSGAQ
+2578 GSVADSSSAQ
-2588 SMVTEGSEVAEDA
+2588 PMILDVPEGSEEA
-2601 PLTVDSLVSKHAKFM
+2601 PLTFDSLVSKHAQFLN
-2616 SEMSRLQVGDLVIPL
+2616 EMSKLQVADLVIPL

-2657 CKDEQVKLAKPII
+2657 HKEEQVALAKPMIT
-2670 SLFSKDY
+2670 LLSKDY
-2677 HKKQQ
+2677 HKKQAMQ
-2682 GNRPNVVQALLEGL
+2682 RPNVVQALLEGL

-2716 YNAWNI
+2716 YNAWHI
-2722 ALNLLESHVMLF
+2722 ALALLESHVMLF
-2734 LNDTKCSESL
+2734 INDTKCSESL

-2753 EDMRYGLWKKRSITA
+2753 EDMRCGLWKKRLITA
-2768 ETRVGL
+2768 ETRAGL

-2785 QSLFYQAMVKA
+2785 QSLFYQAMLKA

-2813 EEQWLNCAS
+2813 EEQWLSCAT

-2828 VLSDFGKLVDNYEI
+2828 ALVDFGKVIDNYEI
-2842 LLDSLW
+2842 LLDCLW
-2848 KQPDWAYMKDNVIPK
+2848 KQPDWAYLKDHVIPK
-2863 IQVEETPKLR
+2863 AQVEETPKLR

-2878 FSLHEKNTNGVG
+2878 FALHEKNTNGVA
-2890 DAENIVGKGVDLA
+2890 DAESIVGKGVDLA

-2909 LPEMSVDARI
+2909 LPDMSIHSRI

-2933 SARVIV
+2933 SSRIII

-2945 KLSGNPSV
+2945 KVSGNPVV
-2953 GGHGGLYADLKDI
+2953 GVHGAVYADLKDI

-2972 RTPNDWDNLSVWYD
+2972 RTPNEWDNLSVWYD
-2986 LLQWRNEMYNSVI
+2986 LFQWRNEMYNAVI
-2999 DAFKDFAS
+2999 DAFKDFSS

-3024 NKLAHMARKQGL
+3024 NRLAHIARKQGL
-3036 HDVCV
+3036 FDVCV
-3041 TILEKMY
+3041 SILEKMY

-3079 LNLINSTNLEY
+3079 LNLINSTNLDY
-3090 FPVKHK
+3090 FSIKHK
-3096 AEIYRIK
+3096 AEIFRLK
-3103 GDFLLKLHDCE
+3103 GDFLLKLSDCE
-3114 GANLSYSNAIS
+3114 GANLAYSNAIT

-3133 WISWGNYCDMAFKET
+3133 WISWGNYCDMAYKDCHE
-3148 HDEIWLEYAVS
+3148 EIWLEYAVS
-3159 CFLQGIKFGISNSR
+3159 CFLQGIKFGIPNSR

-3179 LYLLSFDTPNEPV
+3179 LYLLSFDTANEPV

-3197 KYVDQIPHWVWLSW
+3197 KYLDQIPDWVWLSW

-3221 SEAPHCKLV
+3221 SEASHCKLV
-3230 LLKVATVYPQ
+3230 LLKIATVYPQ

-3255 VANKSEFGRMAMAQQ
+3255 VANKSEYGRMAMAQQ
-3270 RLQQNMVGGAGG
+3270 RMQQNAPAANVAGSMGLVDGNARVTGQTGGG
-3282 SSAPDNQSHQGTQS
+3282 SSATENHVPQGTQS
-3296 TGPVGS
+3296 VGVGS
-3302 HEGGSSQGQEP
+3302 HDASSSQVQEP
-3313 ERSTVTEGSVL
+3313 ERQAHVEG
-3324 GGSDQQ
+3324 GM
-3330 NPSSVNDGGQNA
+3330 PSGTDPPLHQSSSAGDGGQNS
-3342 IRRNYAMGLVAS
+3342 IRRNATLGLVSSAAS
-3354 ASTAFDAAKDIMEA
+3354 AFEAAKDIMET

-3378 ELESLLTEIGSR
+3378 ELEILLTEIGSR

-3419 EVPQSLKKE
+3419 EVPQSLRKE

-3442 NKHVEFVRE
+3442 NKHVDFVRE

-3464 TSTFPAT
+3464 TATFPAT
-3471 LSDLTERL
+3471 LSELTERL
-3479 KHWKNILQSNVEDR
+3479 KHWKNVLQSNVEDR
-3493 FPAVLKLEEESRV
+3493 FPAVLKLEDESRV

-3511 VVEVEVPGQYFT
+3511 VVDVEVPGQYFT

-3559 SDGSQ
+3559 SDGSR

-3591 RMFDKHKESRR
+3591 RMFDKHKESRK
-3602 RHINIHTPIII
+3602 RHICIHTPIII
-3613 PVWSQVRMVEDDLTY
+3613 PVWSQVRMVEDDLMY
-3628 STFLEVYENHCSRN
+3628 STFLEVYENHCARN
-3642 NKEADQPIAYF
+3642 DREADLPITFF
-3653 KEQLNQAISGQI
+3653 KEQLNQAISGQMS
-3665 PPETVVDLRL
+3665 PEAVVDLRL
-3675 QAYNHITKDYVFDS
+3675 QAYNEITKTLVSDS

-3717 LSSFTSFMLQIGGRS
+3717 LSSFMSFMLQIGGRS

-3785 LIVSAMCAAAQAVVS
+3785 LIVSSMCAAAQAVVS
-3800 PKQSQHLWHHLAM
+3800 PKQIQHLWYHLAM

-3827 LGMPLA
+3827 LGVPMG
-3833 PVVGGGSLNP
+3833 PVVGAGNLNP
-3843 VEFRQKITTN
+3843 VDLKQKISTN
-3853 VEEVI
+3853 VEHVI
-3858 GRINGIAPQFI
+3858 GRINGIAPQCI
-3869 SEEDENS
+3869 SEEEENGM
-3876 VDPPQSVQRGVIEL
+3876 DNPQSVQRGVAEL

-3900 CMMDPTWHPWYHI
+3900 CMMDPTWHPW
-3913 IATFTDSTGSVN
+3913 F
-3925 AIIYDDTGHM
+3925 
-3935 LLVSAYA
+3935 
-3942 NSVAAENAIDPKTC
+3942 
-3956 SNTTN
+3956 
-3961 KGITLSLPSKGS
+3961 
-3973 VVQVST
+3973 

>member
-1 MSFLAEDVHL
+1 M
-11 LASASMDERV
+11 
-21 YVRKIL
+21 
-27 ETLDE
+27 
-32 DDKPQKFTGEIVLA
+32 
-46 IQIEGIKIWEDGKE
+46 
-60 SPIALLRP
+60 SPIQNLEQHSRHLIE
-68 HDDLP
+68 
-73 VRFVTFVT
+73 
-81 APQDPDHIILI
+81 PDI
-92 TGSPLN
+92 P
-98 REVKLWASESEARS
+98 
-112 LPSDADSRQSIQ
+112 IQ
-124 NRLQMAMEVRDS
+124 ARLQMAIEVRDS

-146 NFLKC
+146 QFLKC
-151 YFRPFSGILCN
+151 YFRAFSAIMYQ
-162 ITKPQFTDN
+162 ITKPQFVDN

-179 IIEILNRLPHS
+179 VLEILNRLPHS
-190 EVLRPFVQELLKV
+190 EVLRPFVQDLLKV

-227 RNFRPTQE
+227 RNFRPTLE
-235 TEVQPFLDFVCK
+235 NEVQPFLDFVCK

-258 FFESGAI
+258 FFESGA
-265 VAPPMPP
+265 VAPPALTTA
-272 PSSMSALPSLGGE
+272 SLANNAFGSMGGEDNKLIDVSDPSALPSNFVG
-285 DVKPMEM
+285 
-292 SDQAGSSIASST
+292 AGQLNSST
-304 GAAQLNP
+304 C
-311 STRSFK
+311 SFK
-317 IVTESPL
+317 IVTETPL
-324 VVMFL
+324 VVMFI
-329 FQLYN
+329 FQLYS
-334 RLVQTNIPQLLPLMV
+334 RLVQTNIPHLLPLMV
-349 SAISVAGPDKVPPH
+349 VAISVPGPEKIPPH
-363 LKTHFTELK
+363 LKGHFIELK

-422 IALKHV
+422 VALKHV

-440 IDTLLDERVLVGI
+440 IDTLLEERVLVGT

-477 GDLSLSQVEP
+477 AELSLRQLSRIIYLFSSNMHDASLSLSIHTTCARLMLNLVEP
-487 IFEKGVDLPSMDE
+487 IFEKGVDQSSMDE
-500 ARILLGRILDAFVG
+500 ARILLDRILDAFVG
-514 KFSTFKRSIPQ
+514 KFNTFKHTIPQ
-525 LLEDGEEGKDRST
+525 LLEEGEEGKERCT
-538 LKAKLELPVQVSPS
+538 LRAKLELPIQAVLNLQVPVEHSKEVTDCKHLIKTLVMGMKTIIWSITHTHLPRTQSSMSTVGASAQVPATPS
-552 THGTPPQMLPTTP
+552 
-565 PNSSI
+565 SSSSVP
-570 GQPFKGL
+570 QPFKGL
-577 REEEIWRASGVLKSG
+577 REDEVWKASGVLKNG
-592 VRCLALFKEKDEERE
+592 VHCLALFKDKDEERE

-622 DLMDMFSLC
+622 DLMDIFSLC

-636 ECMISNTQLVHIFST
+636 DSMITNTQLVHIFST
-651 LLQAPKVFR
+651 LLQMPKVFR
-660 PFADVLVNFLVSSK
+660 PFADVLVNFLVNSK
-674 LDVLKHPDSPAAKLV
+674 LEMLKHPDSPEAKLV

-697 GAVAKAPAD
+697 GAVAKAPSE

-711 QPHVPVIVEA
+711 QPHVLVIMET
-721 CMKNTSEVERPLGYL
+721 CMKNTTEVGKPLGYL
-736 QLLRTMFRAL
+736 HLLRTMFRAL
-746 GGGKFE
+746 AGGKFE
-752 LLLRDLIPTLQPCLN
+752 LLLRDLIPMLQPCLN
-767 MLLAML
+767 MLLTML
-773 EGPTAEEMGDLLLEL
+773 EGPTAEDTRDLLLEL

-793 ARLSSLLPHLP
+793 ARLSSLLPHIS
-804 RLMKPLVM
+804 RLMRPLVL
-812 CLNGSDEL
+812 CLKGSDDL
-820 VSLAL
+820 VSLGL

-843 MANVMSDVILALW
+843 MANVMSEVILALW
-856 SHLRPAPYPWGGKSL
+856 SHLRPAPYTWGVKSL

-878 GRNRRF
+878 GRNIRF
-884 LKEPLALECKENPEH
+884 LKEPLTLECKEIPEH

-905 TFEPETPFLVPLD
+905 TFEPSTPFLVPLD
-918 RCINLAIAAVMN
+918 RFVNLAVMAVMQ
-930 KNSSMDAFYRKQAL
+930 KNGVVDPFYRKQAL

-953 QLDLPGR
+953 QLNLPGII
-960 VTDDGLISRHLSTV
+960 TDEGTTAKQLSNT
-974 LVSSVDPSWRRP
+974 LVSPAYPSWRR
-986 EASDVKTD
+986 SDSSDKAD

-1002 LMTEKSVFKILLMT
+1002 LMAEKSVFKILLMT

-1023 PDLADP
+1023 TDLCDP
-1029 KDEYVAHIC
+1029 KDDFIVNIC
-1038 HHFAIIFHLENS
+1038 RHFAMIFHMENLSANAS
-1050 STNAPVSAIPLGGP
+1050 STSHGGSI
-1064 LLSSNTSNSLKPRSG
+1064 LSSNVSSSSRSRLNSISD
-1079 NSSNLKELDPLIFLD
+1079 LKELDPLIFLD

-1102 ENRLHAKAALNALN
+1102 ENRLHAKAALSALN
-1116 IFSETLLLL
+1116 VFSETLIFL
-1125 ARSKHADVLMSR
+1125 ARTKHTDSLMPR
-1137 GGPGTPMTVSS
+1137 GGPGTPMIVSS

-1160 VRVQIFDQLL
+1160 VRVPVFDQLL
-1170 PRLIHCCYGSTWQ
+1170 PRLLHCCYGVTWQ
-1183 AQMGGVIGLG
+1183 AQVGGVMGLG

-1199 TVDTLCVFQMRVVR
+1199 TVETMCVFQVRIVR
-1213 GLVFVLKRLP
+1213 GLVYVLKRLP
-1223 VYAAKEQEETSQVL
+1223 MYASKEQEETSQVL

-1262 VEYLASELLNTNATV
+1262 VEYLASELLNSNSSV
-1277 KVSKIVQS
+1277 NVRKIVQS
-1285 CLALLASRT
+1285 CLSLLASRT
-1294 GSEVSELLEPLYQ
+1294 GSEVSELLENLHQ
-1307 PLLQSLLMRPLR
+1307 PYLQNLITRPLR
-1319 SKNVDQQVGTVTA
+1319 SKTVDQQVGTVTA

-1355 EALQIAEADET
+1355 EALQLAEADES
-1366 VWVAKFMNPKVAMS
+1366 VWAVKIVNPKVATS
-1380 LTKLRTAC
+1380 LNKLRTAC

-1399 DFKTQN
+1399 DFKAQN

-1418 KSLTSRT
+1418 KSLTSKI

-1465 NLNMPLLQGLA
+1465 NLSMPLLQGLA
-1476 RLLELLANWF
+1476 RLLELLSTWF
-1486 NVALGGKLLEH
+1486 NVTLGGKLLEH
-1497 LKRWLEPEKLQ
+1497 LKKWLEPEKLAQ
-1508 QIQKSWK
+1508 CQKAWK
-1515 SGEEPK
+1515 AGEEPK

-1550 LEGALPPGQ
+1550 LEAALPPGQ
-1559 FYSEINSPYR
+1559 FYSEINSPYL

-1577 RYTQDAVDYFLARL
+1577 RYSSAAVDYFLARL
-1591 CEPKYFRRLMYII
+1591 SQPKYFRRFMYII

-1618 SPKKILSS
+1618 SPEKILNS
-1626 AFPEFIP
+1626 AFNEFMP
-1633 KVESSMTQ
+1633 KSEISNGQSLSSPAALIGEEGLVTLTE
-1641 GSLET
+1641 GS
-1646 SSLGDDDNTQPP
+1646 NQP
-1658 SNSTAPN
+1658 SATMVINS
-1665 VLPDAYFQGLALI
+1665 DAYFQGLALV
-1678 KTLVKLIP
+1678 KSLVKLMP
-1686 GWLQGN
+1686 GWLQSN
-1692 RIVFDSLV
+1692 RVVFDTLV

-1708 ISRLQNKQE
+1708 MARLQKEQE
-1717 QSLVQVKESKWLV
+1717 LSLVQVKESKWLI

-1736 LRHDKTEVNVL
+1736 LRYDKNEVVVL
-1747 FEILSIFLYH
+1747 FDILSIFLFR

-1777 TPSMKKTLMLHF
+1777 PPDLKKTLLLHF
-1789 LNIFQSKQMGHD
+1789 LNLFQSKQLGHD
-1801 HLVVIMQMLIL
+1801 HLVIVMQMLIL
-1812 PMLAHAFQNEQ
+1812 PMLAHALKNGQS
-1823 TWEVID
+1823 WEVID
-1829 TAIIKTIVDKLLDP
+1829 TAIVKTIVDKLLDP
-1843 PEEVSADYDEPLRIE
+1843 PEEVSADYDESLRIE

-1866 LKYLQTDLV
+1866 LKYLQNDLV
-1875 HHRKELIKFGWNHLK
+1875 NHRKELIKFGWNHLK

-1944 MPALPRRLPIGDNSR
+1944 MPALPRRLPLGDSR

-1992 DLFYSCRAQFVP
+1992 ELFYSCRAQFVP
-2004 QMVNSLSRLGLPYN
+2004 QMVNSLSRLGLPFN
-2018 TTTENRRLA
+2018 TTAENRRLA

-2032 LVVNWE
+2032 LVVVWE
-2038 RQRQNEMKIV
+2038 KQRQNEMKLIPDDNV
-2048 NDGEGTSQS
+2048 SSLNPDGHHVSTT
-2057 NDGLNLGS
+2057 DGS
-2065 TGADSKRSIDG
+2065 SFVEDPSKRVKI
-2076 PTFSD
+2076 
-2081 DPTKRLKVEPGL
+2081 EPGL
-2093 QSLGVMSPGGAS
+2093 QILGVLSPGGAS
-2105 SMPNIETPGSTGQP
+2105 SLPNMENPGTSGQP

-2134 NFLIRVALVIEPKDK
+2134 NFLIRVALVIEPKDN
-2149 EASLMYKQALELLSQ
+2149 EATLMYKQALDLLSQ
-2164 ALEVWPNANVK
+2164 ALEVWPTANIK

-2182 LSSIPPTQSK
+2182 LSSIQPSQSK
-2192 DPSTALAQGL
+2192 DPSSALAQGL
-2202 DVMNKVL
+2202 DVMNNVL

-2217 RNNIIHISQVLEPCF
+2217 RNNINHITQILEPCF

-2237 DAGKSMCSLL
+2237 DAGKSLCSLL
-2247 KMVSV
+2247 TMVFV
-2252 AFPSEASSTPQDV
+2252 AFPLEAATTPPDV
-2265 KALYQKVEELIQKHL
+2265 KILYQKVEELIQKNL
-2280 ASVAAPQTAGE
+2280 AVTAPSSSGE
-2291 DNSASMISFLLY
+2291 DSSGITISFVLY
-2303 IIQTLAEVQ
+2303 VTRSLAEVQ
-2312 KNVFDPYIL
+2312 KNLIDPFHL
-2321 VRVLQRLARDLASAP
+2321 VRVLQRLARDMGSAA
-2336 GSYARQ
+2336 GSNYRQ
-2342 GQRTDPDSAVSSSR
+2342 SQRSDPDAAVTPR
-2356 QGADVGVVIANLK
+2356 QGADVGLVISNLK
-2369 SVMKLIGERVMLVA
+2369 SVLKLISDKVMLVP
-2383 DLKKSITQILSSLL
+2383 DCKRSIIQVLNSML
-2397 SEKGTDHTV
+2397 SEKSTDVTV

-2414 KGWIDKDFGM
+2414 KCWIQEDFSK
-2424 PGMTTTSVSFL
+2424 PGIPVGSSTFL
-2435 TPKEVVSFLQ
+2435 SPKEAASLLH

-2450 DKQNF
+2450 DRQSF
-2455 STSSLEEWDKKYL
+2455 TPGVLEEWDGQYL
-2468 ELLYGLCADANKYP
+2468 ELLYGMCADSNKYP
-2482 LALRQEVFQ
+2482 FTLRQEVFQ

-2496 FLQGLRAKDPETRM
+2496 FLLGLRAKDPNMRM
-2510 NFFSLYH
+2510 KFFSLYH
-2517 ESLQKTLFTR
+2517 ESLGKTLFTR

-2538 ALSDVFWLKQGLDLL
+2538 ALGDIFWLKQGLDLL
-2553 LAILV
+2553 LAVLV
-2558 ESKPITLP
+2558 EDKTITLA
-2566 PNSAKV
+2566 PNSARV
-2572 TSLLAA
+2572 RHLVNSNSLLD
-2578 GSLPEHSGAQ
+2578 SSGVQ
-2588 SMVTEGSEVAEDA
+2588 PMVTDVTEGSEET
-2601 PLTVDSLVSKHAKFM
+2601 PLTFDNLVSRHAQFLNGM
-2616 SEMSRLQVGDLVIPL
+2616 SQLQVADLIIPL
-2631 RELAHTD
+2631 RELAHSD
-2638 ANVAYHL
+2638 ANIAYHL

-2657 CKDEQVKLAKPII
+2657 QKDEQVALAKPMIN
-2670 SLFSKDY
+2670 LLSKDY
-2677 HKKQQ
+2677 HKRQQ
-2682 GNRPNVVQALLEGL
+2682 GSRPNVMQALLEGL

-2716 YNAWNI
+2716 YNAWHT
-2722 ALNLLESHVMLF
+2722 ALALLESHVMLF

-2753 EDMRYGLWKKRSITA
+2753 EDMRCGLWKKRSVTA
-2768 ETRVGL
+2768 ETRSGL
-2774 SLVQHGYWQRA
+2774 SLVQHGYWQQA

-2813 EEQWLNCAS
+2813 EEQWLNCAT

-2828 VLSDFGKLVDNYEI
+2828 VLGEFGKAVDNYEI

-2848 KQPDWAYMKDNVIPK
+2848 KQPDWAFLKDQVIPK
-2863 IQVEETPKLR
+2863 AQVEETPKHH

-2878 FSLHEKNTNGVG
+2878 FALHEKNTNGVG
-2890 DAENIVGKGVDLA
+2890 DAENIVEKGCHLA

-2909 LPEMSVDARI
+2909 LPEMSVHSRI

-2933 SARVIV
+2933 SSRIII

-2945 KLSGNPSV
+2945 KHSGNSVV
-2953 GGHGGLYADLKDI
+2953 GGQGGVYADVKDI

-2972 RTPNDWDNLSVWYD
+2972 RTPNEWDNLSVWYD
-2986 LLQWRNEMYNSVI
+2986 LLQWRNEMYNIVI
-2999 DAFKDFAS
+2999 DAFKDFGT

-3024 NKLAHMARKQGL
+3024 NKLAHIVRKQGL
-3036 HDVCV
+3036 YDVCV

-3048 GHSTME
+3048 GLSTME

-3067 AYLEMKGELTSG
+3067 ALLETKGELSNG
-3079 LNLINSTNLEY
+3079 YALLNSTNLEY

-3096 AEIYRIK
+3096 AEIFRLK
-3103 GDFLLKLHDCE
+3103 GDFLLKLKDCE
-3114 GANLSYSNAIS
+3114 TANKVYSQAIS

-3133 WISWGNYCDMAFKET
+3133 WISWGNYCNLAYIET
-3148 HDEIWLEYAVS
+3148 HEDIWLEYAVS
-3159 CFLQGIKFGISNSR
+3159 CFLQGIKFGVSNSR

-3197 KYVDQIPHWVWLSW
+3197 KYLDQIPLWVWLSW

-3221 SEAPHCKLV
+3221 TEATHCKLV
-3230 LLKVATVYPQ
+3230 LLKVATMYPQ

-3255 VANKSEFGRMAMAQQ
+3255 VANKTEIGRLAMAQQ
-3270 RLQQNMVGGAGG
+3270 RMQQNASGASSIHGGPSLASDNQGSQ
-3282 SSAPDNQSHQGTQS
+3282 SSAG
-3296 TGPVGS
+3296 VGS
-3302 HEGGSSQGQEP
+3302 QDGGNSQMQDS
-3313 ERSTVTEGSVL
+3313 ERSTVGEGNMYS
-3324 GGSDQQ
+3324 GNDQTPQSAASD
-3330 NPSSVNDGGQNA
+3330 GQSA
-3342 IRRNYAMGLVAS
+3342 LRRNGALSLVAS
-3354 ASTAFDAAKDIMEA
+3354 AATAFDAAKDIMEA
-3368 LRSKHTNLAS
+3368 LRGKHNNMAA
-3378 ELESLLTEIGSR
+3378 ELELLLTEIGSR

-3428 LSGVCRACFSADAV
+3428 LSGVCKACFSADAV

-3464 TSTFPAT
+3464 TATFPFT
-3471 LSDLTERL
+3471 LSELTERL
-3479 KHWKNILQSNVEDR
+3479 KHWKNVLQSNVEDR
-3493 FPAVLKLEEESRV
+3493 FPPVLKLEEESKV
-3506 LRDFH
+3506 LRDFN
-3511 VVEVEVPGQYFT
+3511 VVDVEVPGQYFS

-3581 RILQLFRVMN
+3581 RILQIFRVMN

-3602 RHINIHTPIII
+3602 RHISIHTPIII
-3613 PVWSQVRMVEDDLTY
+3613 PVWSQVRMVEDDLMY
-3628 STFLEVYENHCSRN
+3628 STFLEVYENHCARN
-3642 NKEADQPIAYF
+3642 DREADQPITYF

-3665 PPETVVDLRL
+3665 SPEAVLDLRL
-3675 QAYNHITKDYVFDS
+3675 QAYTDITKNLVSES
-3689 IFSQYMYKTL
+3689 ILSQYMYKTL
-3699 LSGNHMWAFK
+3699 PSGNHMWAFK
-3709 KQFAIQLA
+3709 KQFANQLA
-3717 LSSFTSFMLQIGGRS
+3717 LSSFMSFMLQIGGRS
-3732 PNKILFAKNT
+3732 PNKVLFAKNT

-3750 HPAYDANGMI
+3750 HPAYDGNGMI
-3760 EFNEPVPFRLTRNLQ
+3760 EFNEPVPFRLTRNFQ
-3775 AFFSHFGVEG
+3775 AFFSQIGVEG
-3785 LIVSAMCAAAQAVVS
+3785 LIVSAMSAASQAVIS

-3833 PVVGGGSLNP
+3833 PVVGGGGGGMNP
-3843 VEFRQKITTN
+3843 ADFKLKVTTN
-3853 VEEVI
+3853 VDQVI
-3858 GRINGIAPQFI
+3858 GRIKGISPQYF
-3869 SEEDENS
+3869 SEEEDNG
-3876 VDPPQSVQRGVIEL
+3876 VDQSVQKGVIEL

-3900 CMMDPTWHPWYHI
+3900 CMMDPTWHPW
-3913 IATFTDSTGSVN
+3913 F
-3925 AIIYDDTGHM
+3925 
-3935 LLVSAYA
+3935 
-3942 NSVAAENAIDPKTC
+3942 
-3956 SNTTN
+3956 
-3961 KGITLSLPSKGS
+3961 
-3973 VVQVST
+3973 